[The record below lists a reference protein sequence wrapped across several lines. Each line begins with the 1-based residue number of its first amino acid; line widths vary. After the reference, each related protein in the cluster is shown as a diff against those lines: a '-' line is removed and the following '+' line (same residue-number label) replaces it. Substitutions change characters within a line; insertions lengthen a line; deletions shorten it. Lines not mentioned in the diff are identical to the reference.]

1 MGYYL
6 SGLKIII
13 YKYLFI
19 YLFLKKQ
26 YVELRSENMGVYCH
40 WLILFIIILLL
51 FIYDLERV

>member
-1 MGYYL
+1 MGCYL

-19 YLFLKKQ
+19 FKKQ

-40 WLILFIIILLL
+40 WHILFIIILLL
-51 FIYDLERV
+51 LFFIYLFIF